1 MGTRDP
7 RVDAYIA
14 KQADFARPIL
24 EHLRE
29 VVHAAVPDVE
39 EAIKWGAPHFLHHG
53 MLAGMAAFK
62 AHATFGLWRGKEVV
76 PGGGED
82 GAMGQFGRLGS
93 IKDLPSK
100 KELTALLKAAAK
112 LNAQGV
118 PKPAKKA
125 ATKKAAPRPSQEFA
139 AAIAA
144 SRKAAATFAAFAPS
158 CQREYVEWIDEAK
171 RDDTRA
177 RRIAQAVEWLAE
189 GKKRH
194 WKYENC

>member
-7 RVDAYIA
+7 RIDAYIA

-29 VVHAAVPDVE
+29 VVHAAVPGVE
-39 EAIKWGAPHFLHHG
+39 ETIKWGSPHFAYHG
-53 MLAGMAAFK
+53 LLAGMAAFK
-62 AHATFGLWRGKEVV
+62 AHATFGLWRGREVV

-82 GAMGQFGRLGS
+82 GAMGQFGRLAS
-93 IKDLPSK
+93 VRDLPSK
-100 KELTALLKAAAK
+100 KALVALLKAAAK
-112 LNAQGV
+112 LNEQHV
-118 PKPAKKA
+118 PRPAKPAA
-125 ATKKAAPRPSQEFA
+125 ARKPAPRPSPAFA

-144 SRKAAATFAAFAPS
+144 NAKAAATFAAFAPS
-158 CQREYVEWIDEAK
+158 CRREYVEWIDEA
-171 RDDTRA
+171 RREDTRA

-194 WKYENC
+194 WKYEAC